1 MFKNPDLIDKYLVL
15 FINAITSCAWITISI
30 ISTIVLWSY
39 ILVTY
44 SDLHYG
50 LFTIFDFVVL
60 VIVLTI
66 WHFVIVCM
74 AYSMRDVARA
84 YRSFMES

>member
-15 FINAITSCAWITISI
+15 FINAITLCAWITIST

-39 ILVTY
+39 ILVGY
-44 SDLHYG
+44 IDLHYG

-60 VIVLTI
+60 AIVFTI
-66 WHFVIVCM
+66 WYFLIVFM
-74 AYSMRDVARA
+74 ACSVRDVARA